1 MTSRNTLSKGQ
12 YLRDHLFWGAVSMVW
27 FNSLLFRSI
36 EGWTYRRSRLFLWAA
51 LLLFA
56 AAGIAAAWKR
66 QRNNFSLFIHL
77 LLPYCVYAFAAF
89 RRTAPGLGWGLAAL
103 SALLLAADAALLVPA
118 KRKTAAARA
127 GGGARRKALEGA
139 RAAAACGLSALLIVL
154 AAGAVLSVFPF
165 SPSVTPVRRS
175 DGEAATIA
183 GHIETLALLEEE
195 PWRALS
201 TQEKLDVLQTAANI
215 EAYYLGLPHELNVI
229 AGMLPE
235 STLGSYNDRTHVIT
249 LNIDHLEN
257 DFAHEVLDSL
267 CHEARHSYQRR
278 LCDLYDSASES
289 QKALL
294 LFSEED
300 IRAYKQEFSDYT
312 SGKEDPQGYYSQRCE
327 TDAREYAS
335 ACVADYYSK
344 IRAYRQGAA

>member
-89 RRTAPGLGWGLAAL
+89 RHTAPGLGWGLAAL

-165 SPSVTPVRRS
+165 
-175 DGEAATIA
+175 
-183 GHIETLALLEEE
+183 
-195 PWRALS
+195 
-201 TQEKLDVLQTAANI
+201 
-215 EAYYLGLPHELNVI
+215 
-229 AGMLPE
+229 
-235 STLGSYNDRTHVIT
+235 
-249 LNIDHLEN
+249 
-257 DFAHEVLDSL
+257 
-267 CHEARHSYQRR
+267 
-278 LCDLYDSASES
+278 
-289 QKALL
+289 
-294 LFSEED
+294 
-300 IRAYKQEFSDYT
+300 
-312 SGKEDPQGYYSQRCE
+312 
-327 TDAREYAS
+327 
-335 ACVADYYSK
+335 
-344 IRAYRQGAA
+344 